1 MPASSRLQDN
11 CTGHGCWPPRPNN
24 SASTNVFVNNKGS
37 HRKGDSWLPH
47 ACPPAPPH
55 GSVTSG
61 GSPNVFVNNKPMAR
75 IGDAVACGSLIRDGS
90 SNVFAN
96 D

>member
-24 SASTNVFVNNKGS
+24 SASTNVFVNNK
-37 HRKGDSWLPH
+37 
-47 ACPPAPPH
+47 
-55 GSVTSG
+55 
-61 GSPNVFVNNKPMAR
+61 PMAI